1 MNPNDINPNKDYYS
15 VIGVN
20 ENSSGEEIKKAYRKL
35 SLELHPDRKGGDTE
49 KFKELNEAYS
59 VLGDNDKK
67 KQYDMMRKGGG
78 MRHEQTMHVNPD
90 EIFNMFFGGGGG
102 GIPGMHPGMAGM
114 FPPGMFGATNFQVFK
129 NGVPFNMGQALQKPT
144 PIIMNIEIS
153 LDDAL
158 VGASKPIEIERWIH
172 ETQTNTKRIEKET
185 LYINIPK
192 GIDDNEMIIL
202 QEKGNMIG
210 DNNKGDIKLFVKINN
225 TSQLTRDGLNLI
237 YKKQITLKES
247 LCGFSFDL
255 PYLNGKTFKISNS
268 GGVVVGN
275 GYNKVIPNLGL
286 SRDDHVGSLVINFTI
301 LYPEKIS
308 EEQVRELER
317 IL

>member
-1 MNPNDINPNKDYYS
+1 MNPNDVDPNKDYYN
-15 VIGVN
+15 VLGVN
-20 ENSSGEEIKKAYRKL
+20 DKSSGEEIKKAYRKL
-35 SLELHPDRKGGDTE
+35 SLQHHPDKKGGDAE

-59 VLGDNDKK
+59 VLGDNEK
-67 KQYDMMRKGGG
+67 KQHYDMMRKGGMPHG
-78 MRHEQTMHVNPD
+78 QTIHVNPD

-102 GIPGMHPGMAGM
+102 MPGMPPGMAGM
-114 FPPGMFGATNFQVFK
+114 FPPGMFGSTNFQVFK

-144 PIIMNIEIS
+144 PIIMNIEIT
-153 LDDAL
+153 LDDAF
-158 VGASKPIEIERWIH
+158 VGASKPIEIERWIN
-172 ETQTNTKRIEKET
+172 EPQTNTKRMEKET

-192 GIDDNEMIIL
+192 GIDDNELIIL
-202 QEKGNMIG
+202 QEKGNVLG

-225 TSQLTRDGLNLI
+225 TSQLARDGLNLI

-286 SRDDHVGSLVINFTI
+286 ARDDHVGSLIINFTI

-308 EEQVRELER
+308 EEQVLELER

>member
-1 MNPNDINPNKDYYS
+1 MNPNDIDTNKNYYS
-15 VIGVN
+15 VLGVN
-20 ENSSGEEIKKAYRKL
+20 DKSSSEEIKKAYRKL

-59 VLGDNDKK
+59 VLGDSDKK
-67 KQYDMMRKGGG
+67 NYYDTMRNGGE
-78 MRHEQTMHVNPD
+78 MRHDNPMHVNPD
-90 EIFNMFFGGGGG
+90 DFFNMFFGGG

-114 FPPGMFGATNFQVFK
+114 FPPGMFGSTNFHVFK
-129 NGVPFNMGQALQKPT
+129 NGMPFNMNQSLQKPA

-153 LDDAL
+153 LDDSFI
-158 VGASKPIEIERWIH
+158 GASKPIEIERWIH
-172 ETQTNTKRIEKET
+172 DTQTNVKRIEKET

-210 DNNKGDIKLFVKINN
+210 DSNKGDIKLFVKINN

-286 SRDDHVGSLVINFTI
+286 SRDDHVGSLIINFTI

-308 EEQVRELER
+308 EEQVKELER